1 MIRSVTKK
9 KVHDQI
15 ILLLNST
22 KYLKGS
28 SANPSPTL
36 KKILKKEGPCPNSFY
51 VAALLSTPT
60 QIRDQYP

>member
-1 MIRSVTKK
+1 MIQSVTKN

-28 SANPSPTL
+28 NANPSPTL
-36 KKILKKEGPCPNSFY
+36 KNIKEEGTRPNSFY